1 MVEKVRFKEPISFQ
15 TKKLIKNPAF
25 AGFFCINALST
36 LALICYNKLNTYI
49 SVRLIMENKRKFNQ
63 REREEVPTSQNY
75 VVGRNAL
82 RELLRSEKDI
92 DKIFVLKGERDGSL
106 AQLLYQAKEKKI
118 PIVETERVKLEKMA
132 GGGSHQGVVC
142 AVAEQNYATV
152 DEILALAA
160 ERGEKPLVVVC
171 DGIEDPHNL
180 GAIIR
185 SAECMGAHGVIIP
198 KRRAVGLTAVVSKAS
213 AGALA
218 QMPVAKVANIPTVLE
233 ELKEKGLWIYAA
245 DMDGTP
251 YYETDLTGAS
261 AIVLGAEG
269 AGVSRLVKERSDFVV
284 SIPQYGKV
292 NSLNVSNAA
301 AVILCEAARRR
312 HTV

>member
-1 MVEKVRFKEPISFQ
+1 
-15 TKKLIKNPAF
+15 
-25 AGFFCINALST
+25 
-36 LALICYNKLNTYI
+36 
-49 SVRLIMENKRKFNQ
+49 MENKKKFYQ
-63 REREEVPTSQNY
+63 REEMPTSQNY

-132 GGGSHQGVVC
+132 GSGSHQGVVC

-218 QMPVAKVANIPTVLE
+218 HMPVAKVANIPTLLE

-284 SIPQYGKV
+284 SIPQFGKV

>member
-1 MVEKVRFKEPISFQ
+1 
-15 TKKLIKNPAF
+15 
-25 AGFFCINALST
+25 
-36 LALICYNKLNTYI
+36 
-49 SVRLIMENKRKFNQ
+49 MENKKRMHQK
-63 REREEVPTSQNY
+63 EDVPVSQNY

-106 AQLLYQAKEKKI
+106 AQLLFQAKEKKI
-118 PIVETERVKLEKMA
+118 PIIETERVRLEKMA
-132 GGGSHQGVVC
+132 GSGSHQGVVC

-152 DEILALAA
+152 DDILALAQ

-218 QMPVAKVANIPTVLE
+218 HLPVAKVANIPTLLE
-233 ELKEKGLWIYAA
+233 DLKEKGLWIYAA
-245 DMDGTP
+245 DMDGAP
-251 YYETDLTGAS
+251 YYDTDLTGAC

-269 AGVSRLVKERSDFVV
+269 AGVSRLVKERCDFVV
-284 SIPQYGKV
+284 SIPQHGKV